1 MVHIRS
7 LFNRNLS
14 KWNTSSVTD
23 MQWMFYEADSFNGDV
38 SKWDTSKVT
47 TMIGMFRKTKFN
59 GDVSKWDTSKV
70 SKWDTGHGVGMY
82 ESKCYISRK
91 IKSTFSFLK

>member
-1 MVHIRS
+1 
-7 LFNRNLS
+7 
-14 KWNTSSVTD
+14 
-23 MQWMFYEADSFNGDV
+23 MQWMFDEADSFNGDV

-47 TMIGMFRKTKFN
+47 TMIGMFYKTKFN

-70 SKWDTGHGVGMY
+70 SKWVTRYGVGMGK
-82 ESKCYISRK
+82 SKCYISLK